1 MSSTTRQLSTETT
14 SITTADKWKRRR
26 DIPIAILAWIGVVA
40 VILWAAGHIIRS
52 LLILA
57 IAALLAYAL
66 SPAVKFLQ
74 RFMPRF
80 LAVLLVYLLALSGLS
95 FLIYLIIS
103 NAVHQIFQ
111 LSLFLRTELTS
122 SGSGQPTPLEQT
134 LISIGISQSQIND
147 ARQQII
153 VQTSELASSAIPF
166 LRRIFD
172 FVLDTIIV
180 AVMSIYL
187 VIDGGRVNRWLR
199 TNMPQQLQGH
209 TLFLLDTLE
218 RIVGGYIRG
227 QFTLAFLIGLLV
239 GIGMSLFQV
248 PFPILL
254 GVLAFIF
261 AFVPVLGTFIS
272 GAVSVLLAL
281 TKGWLIAL
289 LVLLYFVAIHVFEGD
304 IVGPRIVGKAVGL
317 HPIVS
322 LTALVAGAEL
332 FGIWG
337 ALFASPIAGII
348 QVLIAAFWTEWR
360 TRHPEAFQKEK
371 EQFPEVKALIP
382 ETIEASPVDK
392 PTSSSE

>member
-52 LLILA
+52 LLILT

-66 SPAVKFLQ
+66 SPAVKLLQ

-134 LISIGISQSQIND
+134 LISFGISQSQIND

-153 VQTSELASSAIPF
+153 VQTSEFASSAIPF
-166 LRRIFD
+166 LRGIFD

-199 TNMPQQLQGH
+199 SNMPQQLQGH
-209 TLFLLDTLE
+209 VLFLLDTLE

-248 PFPILL
+248 PYAILL

-272 GAVSVLLAL
+272 GAVCVLLAL

-304 IVGPRIVGKAVGL
+304 IVGPRIVGKALGL

-337 ALFASPIAGII
+337 ALFASPIAGIL
-348 QVLIAAFWTEWR
+348 QVLIAAFWAEWR

-371 EQFPEVKALIP
+371 EQFPEVKAMIP

>member
-26 DIPIAILAWIGVVA
+26 DIPIAILAWIGVIA

-80 LAVLLVYLLALSGLS
+80 LAILLVYLLAFSGLS
-95 FLIYLIIS
+95 FLIFLIIS
-103 NAVHQIFQ
+103 NAVHQIIQ
-111 LSLFLRTELTS
+111 LSHLLRNELIST
-122 SGSGQPTPLEQT
+122 GSGQPTPLEQT
-134 LISIGISQSQIND
+134 LISFGISQAQIND

-153 VQTSELASSAIPF
+153 ARTEEFATSAIPL
-166 LRRIFD
+166 LRGIFD

-187 VIDGGRVNRWLR
+187 LIDGGRVNRWLR
-199 TNMPQQLQGH
+199 SNMPLQLQDRV
-209 TLFLLDTLE
+209 LFFLNTLE

-239 GIGMSLFQV
+239 GIGMFLFQV
-248 PFPILL
+248 PYAILL

-272 GAVSVLLAL
+272 GAVCVLLAL

-289 LVLLYFVAIHVFEGD
+289 LVLLYFIAIHVFEGD
-304 IVGPRIVGKAVGL
+304 IVGPRIVGKALGL
-317 HPIVS
+317 HPIIS
-322 LTALVAGAEL
+322 LTALVVGAEL

-337 ALFASPIAGII
+337 ALFASPIAGIL
-348 QVLIAAFWTEWR
+348 QALIATFWTEWR
-360 TRHPEAFQKEK
+360 TTHPNAFQKEK
-371 EQFPEVKALIP
+371 EQPPEIKELIP
-382 ETIEASPVDK
+382 QAIDSSPVDK
-392 PTSSSE
+392 PVSSSE

>member
-134 LISIGISQSQIND
+134 LISLGISQSQIND

-272 GAVSVLLAL
+272 GAVCVLLAL

-348 QVLIAAFWTEWR
+348 QVFIAAFWTEWR

>member
-14 SITTADKWKRRR
+14 SITTAGKWKRRR

-57 IAALLAYAL
+57 SAALLAYAL

-80 LAVLLVYLLALSGLS
+80 LAILLVYLLAFSGLS
-95 FLIYLIIS
+95 LLLYLIIS
-103 NAVHQIFQ
+103 NAIHQIFQ
-111 LSLFLRTELTS
+111 LSHFLRTALLS

-134 LISIGISQSQIND
+134 LISFGISQTQIND

-153 VQTSELASSAIPF
+153 VRTEEFATSAIPL
-166 LRRIFD
+166 LRGVFD

-187 VIDGGRVNRWLR
+187 VVDGGRVNRWLR
-199 TNMPQQLQGH
+199 SNMPLQLQDRV
-209 TLFLLDTLE
+209 LFFLDTLE

-239 GIGMSLFQV
+239 GIGMFLFQV
-248 PFPILL
+248 PYAILL

-272 GAVSVLLAL
+272 GAVCVLLAL

-304 IVGPRIVGKAVGL
+304 IVGPRIVGKALGL
-317 HPIVS
+317 HPIIS

-337 ALFASPIAGII
+337 ALFASPIAGIL
-348 QVLIAAFWTEWR
+348 QALIATFWIEWR
-360 TRHPEAFQKEK
+360 TTHPDAFQKEK
-371 EQFPEVKALIP
+371 EQLPEVKELIP
-382 ETIEASPVDK
+382 QAIESSPVEK
-392 PTSSSE
+392 PVSPSE

>member
-134 LISIGISQSQIND
+134 LISLGISQSQIND

-218 RIVGGYIRG
+218 
-227 QFTLAFLIGLLV
+227 
-239 GIGMSLFQV
+239 
-248 PFPILL
+248 
-254 GVLAFIF
+254 
-261 AFVPVLGTFIS
+261 
-272 GAVSVLLAL
+272 
-281 TKGWLIAL
+281 
-289 LVLLYFVAIHVFEGD
+289 
-304 IVGPRIVGKAVGL
+304 RIVGKAVGL